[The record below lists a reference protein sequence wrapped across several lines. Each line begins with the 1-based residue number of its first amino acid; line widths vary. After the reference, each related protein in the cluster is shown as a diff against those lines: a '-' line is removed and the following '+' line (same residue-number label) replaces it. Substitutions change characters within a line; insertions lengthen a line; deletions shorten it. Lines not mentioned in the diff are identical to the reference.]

1 VAASRHLPA
10 GAPVVPRTDTVASR
24 AVARYRNLAIV
35 VAVFA
40 VLAAAW
46 PLDRSA
52 SDEDAVELDPVE
64 DTGFFPGPM
73 RDLAPGYVARTNT
86 VQSVGAPLPPDGDEW
101 SGRGWIF
108 VAAEV
113 GRGIAVHDLETLAPV
128 AFIYSE
134 ESAVPHHPYLS
145 PDQRWVVANARFGN
159 EVIVVDT
166 HDDFA
171 TDFLAFPEAADGAD
185 VAGPLHGTFTSDS
198 RYFIVALQR
207 SDRLGVIDMEA
218 DGGPAIAEVIDV
230 GDRPRDVY
238 ITPDDEKAF
247 FSMQGADTVGVLDI
261 GTWELR
267 EIDRTD
273 ADYADAGGGGAG
285 MSVDGELL
293 AISNTPEEQVI
304 IIDTATEEVVHRVA
318 GVPNPVNAEF
328 LGDTHIVGTGNRSD
342 GSASFI
348 DADTGELL
356 GTVETGG
363 GANIPYLGPDGN
375 YWVSHNGAE
384 HVSVIDPDT
393 LEVIEEVGTGVNPH
407 WIHFLPSGSRALATN
422 WGENSVTV
430 IDVARYETLGTF
442 TTGLNPNGIVVK
454 TDVTAE
460 QAAAALERH
469 DTAGVDVALSSE
481 MVLPPPEDE
490 QEALFLDS
498 CVQCHDVGRI
508 VRNNASTEEEWTAI
522 VERMIG
528 NGAQISDVEATD
540 IIDYL
545 TEGRQQELEFG
556 TRFEEERETR

>member
-1 VAASRHLPA
+1 MSREDT
-10 GAPVVPRTDTVASR
+10 PVSR
-24 AVARYRNLAIV
+24 AVARYRNLAIGLIG
-35 VAVFA
+35 VAV
-40 VLAAAW
+40 VAAAW
-46 PLDRSA
+46 PVDRSVPPGGL
-52 SDEDAVELDPVE
+52 VELGRVE
-64 DTGFFPGPM
+64 DTGFFPGPH
-73 RDLAPGYVARTNT
+73 RDLADNYVARTNT
-86 VQSVGAPLPPDGDEW
+86 VQSVGAPLPPDGEAW
-101 SGRGWIF
+101 SGRGWLF

-113 GRGIAVHDLETLAPV
+113 GRGIAVHDLETSAPV

-134 ESAVPHHPYLS
+134 DSAVPHHPYLS
-145 PDQRWVVANARFGN
+145 PDQRWVIANARFGN
-159 EVIVVDT
+159 EVIVIDT

-171 TDFLAFPEAADGAD
+171 TEFLAFPEAADGAD
-185 VAGPLHGTFTSDS
+185 VAGPLHGTYTNDG

-207 SDRLGVIDMEA
+207 SDRIGVIDMEA

-267 EIDRTD
+267 DIERTEE
-273 ADYADAGGGGAG
+273 DYSSAGGGGAG

-293 AISNTPEEQVI
+293 AISNTPEEEVI
-304 IIDTATEEVVHRVA
+304 IIDTATEEVVHRVVD
-318 GVPNPVNAEF
+318 VPNPVNAEF

-356 GTVETGG
+356 ATVKTGG

-375 YWVSHNGAE
+375 YWVSHNGAQ
-384 HVSVIDPDT
+384 HVSVLDPDT
-393 LEVIEEVGTGVNPH
+393 FEVLEEIDTGVNPH

-422 WGENSVTV
+422 WGESSITV
-430 IDVARYETLGTF
+430 IDVARYEALGTF
-442 TTGLNPNGIVVK
+442 TTGMNPNGMVVK

-460 QAAAALERH
+460 EAEAALDRYES
-469 DTAGVDVALSSE
+469 AGRDVLLSSE
-481 MVLPPPEDE
+481 MVLPAPEDD
-490 QEALFLDS
+490 QEAVFLNS

-522 VERMIG
+522 VERMVG
-528 NGAQISDVEATD
+528 NGAQLSDGEISV

-545 TEGRQQELEFG
+545 TEGRHQELDFG
-556 TRFEEERETR
+556 TKYEEAREAG